1 MSKTI
6 TSWHTL
12 AALRIPEPTRSGL
25 GDLLL
30 WILVYHSWNM
40 LKPRAPSRTQVVE
53 DKRLCVQ
60 LVDKQSPPR
69 ILSEFSSTTAILIA
83 WNFVLKVRHHSR
95 SRVAFC
101 SNRIL
106 TESSMN
112 SVGLHEIIGVSWR
125 NISKQKWNSTCMFP
139 INPTS
144 FGCHRKARLRGW
156 IEPKIQSKIA
166 WRHMVRE
173 WPKRGVTRGH
183 EVPRARRSDV
193 FLMFY
198 RCSHL
203 DQLEMYWWIE
213 PFL

>member
-173 WPKRGVTRGH
+173 WPKRGVTRSRG
-183 EVPRARRSDV
+183 PGD
-193 FLMFY
+193 LMFFW
-198 RCSHL
+198 CFI
-203 DQLEMYWWIE
+203 DVAIWINLKCIDE
-213 PFL
+213 